1 MPICRN
7 LDIKFRVGLE
17 MIEQAPR
24 VGREF
29 HVGPLGDRYALA
41 RDLKTGQPFVPHRP
55 CESDPEVQ
63 LDLGSFLVLF
73 RGQER
78 DDLLQLIGSLLP
90 VDEQAGQDGANVVR
104 PPRFMSRWMPAR

>member
-1 MPICRN
+1 
-7 LDIKFRVGLE
+7 

-24 VGREF
+24 VAREF
-29 HVGPLGDRYALA
+29 HVGPRGDRYALT
-41 RDLKTGQPFVPHRP
+41 RDLKTGQPYVLHRP

-78 DDLLQLIGSLLP
+78 DDLLHLIALLLP
-90 VDEQAGQDGANVVR
+90 DEEQAGQDSANVVR
-104 PPRFMSRWMPAR
+104 PLRFMSRWMPSSQS